1 MIFDSLGLGELG
13 LVAVLFLLLVDP
25 KKIVHVARALGRF
38 KRKWTE
44 VQNQFKAQLDALS
57 IEEELK
63 EAGKTVQA
71 KKAEWRRKLR
81 EALRRLTSA
90 ERAEADRRA
99 AEKVAAW
106 DGFADARV
114 VAAFVGTQDEI
125 DTDPLLREIL
135 RSGKTL
141 LLPYVVE
148 STSAGAPPVMAM
160 AEVKDLERDL
170 REGAFG
176 ILEPDYSLREQPTP
190 TPDVVLVPG
199 LGFDAQG
206 GRLGKGKG
214 YYDRYLAGVPAFK
227 LGYGYEA
234 QVAAAKLPLEAH
246 DIGLDGL
253 ATEARLRFFRAS
265 QAKGSGENPAPAE
278 IAKPRQEQPESKR
291 P

>member
-13 LVAVLFLLLVDP
+13 LVAVLFLLLVEP
-25 KKIVHVARALGRF
+25 KKIVHVARGLGRF

-71 KKAEWRRKLR
+71 KKTEWRRKLR
-81 EALRRLTSA
+81 ESLRRLTSA

-99 AEKVAAW
+99 AESVAAW
-106 DGFADARV
+106 ETFIQARV
-114 VAAFVGTQDEI
+114 IAAFVGTQDEI

-135 RSGKTL
+135 RAGKTL

-148 STSAGAPPVMAM
+148 TTTAGAPPMMAM
-160 AEVKDLERDL
+160 AVVKDLERDL

-176 ILEPDYSLREQPTP
+176 ILEPDYSLRDTVTP
-190 TPDVVLVPG
+190 PPDLVLVPG

-214 YYDRYLAGVPAFK
+214 YYDRYLATVSAFK

-265 QAKGSGENPAPAE
+265 QGTETRVLPTPAE
-278 IAKPRQEQPESKR
+278 PVNLGPESPEPKR